1 MKLTLLD
8 LSEEIRKATSYDFY
22 DGDVCVDIVDTNTM
36 TGSVAINNEKADLYV
51 EFEVEDIDCDDLA
64 AHDKNYV
71 VIKEVQSSK
80 KHNII
85 DTETEAGRTLIN
97 YIPELDWY
105 ELDIEGEH
113 LQYFETLEEAKGDL
127 ID

>member
-1 MKLTLLD
+1 MRITLLD
-8 LSEEIRKATSYDFY
+8 LSEIIREKTGYDFY
-22 DGDVCVDIVDTNTM
+22 NSDVCVDIVDTDEM
-36 TGSVAINNEKADLYV
+36 TGSVAVNNEKADLYV

>member
-1 MKLTLLD
+1 MRMTLLE
-8 LSEEIRKATSYDFY
+8 LSEEIRKVTGYDFY
-22 DGDVCVDIVDTNTM
+22 DADVCVDIIDTDEM
-36 TGSVAINNEKADLYV
+36 IGSVAVDNEKADLYV
-51 EFEVEDIDCDDLA
+51 EFEVEDIDCNDLA
-64 AHDKNYV
+64 AHDKNYI

-105 ELDIEGEH
+105 ELDIDGEP

>member
-1 MKLTLLD
+1 MKMTLLD
-8 LSEEIRKATSYDFY
+8 LSEIIREKTGYDFY
-22 DGDVCVDIVDTNTM
+22 NSDVCVDIVDTDEM
-36 TGSVAINNEKADLYV
+36 TGSVAVNNEKADLYV